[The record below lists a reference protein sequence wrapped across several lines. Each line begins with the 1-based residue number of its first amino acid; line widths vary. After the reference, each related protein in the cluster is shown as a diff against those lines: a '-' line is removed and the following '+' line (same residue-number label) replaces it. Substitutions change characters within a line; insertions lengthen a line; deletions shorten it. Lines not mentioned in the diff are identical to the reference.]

1 MSALLEFSR
10 EKLVDGASNASMLLK
25 TLSHKDRLLILCEL
39 KDGEKS
45 VGELGEVLNLPQS
58 PLSQHLARMR
68 REGLV
73 KTRRQSQSIFYSLD
87 SQNASK
93 LIDLLHQMFCQPNES
108 QTI

>member
-1 MSALLEFSR
+1 MSAVLQFSR
-10 EKLVDGASNASMLLK
+10 EQLVDGASNASILLK

-45 VGELGEVLNLPQS
+45 VGELGDVLKLPQS

-68 REGLV
+68 KEGLV

-87 SQNASK
+87 SENASK
-93 LIDLLHQMFCQPNES
+93 LIDLLHQMFCQTNES
-108 QTI
+108 QSI

>member
-1 MSALLEFSR
+1 MDAVR
-10 EKLVDGASNASMLLK
+10 ELNREQAITGIDNASSLLK

-45 VGELGEVLNLPQS
+45 VGELGELLGLPQS

-68 REGLV
+68 KEGLV

-87 SQNASK
+87 SENAAK
-93 LIDLLHQMFCQPNES
+93 LIDLLHQMFCKNTE
-108 QTI
+108 I